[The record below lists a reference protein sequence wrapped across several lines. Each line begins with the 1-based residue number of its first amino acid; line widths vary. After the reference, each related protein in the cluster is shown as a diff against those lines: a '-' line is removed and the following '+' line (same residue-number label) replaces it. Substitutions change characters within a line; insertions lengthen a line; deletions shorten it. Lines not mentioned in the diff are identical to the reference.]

1 MLKRTVTGAFI
12 TATVFAIIYFSYIPA
27 VLLGATALLCAFA
40 VYEIYRA
47 AKLDSNE
54 PLFILSIAAS
64 SALVLADGKW
74 IKPLIYAAFVI
85 AAVAFAALMVVN
97 KRSPIKSDVCRR
109 CASVA
114 FTALSMV
121 LIRAIPVLR
130 GVDSGVY
137 YLLFAAVLSFL
148 TDIFAYLVGRAVGK
162 HKLAASVSP
171 NKTIEGSL
179 GGIVLATAV
188 MLVAA
193 LCFERAGMF
202 AVSYLRLAC
211 YSLLAAV
218 VGEFGDLAM
227 SALKRMLGVKDFG
240 RLLPGHGGILD
251 RFDSHIFVMP
261 FTLIFCAV
269 TGGYIM

>member
-1 MLKRTVTGAFI
+1 M
-12 TATVFAIIYFSYIPA
+12 
-27 VLLGATALLCAFA
+27 
-40 VYEIYRA
+40 
-47 AKLDSNE
+47 
-54 PLFILSIAAS
+54 
-64 SALVLADGKW
+64 
-74 IKPLIYAAFVI
+74 
-85 AAVAFAALMVVN
+85 
-97 KRSPIKSDVCRR
+97 
-109 CASVA
+109 
-114 FTALSMV
+114 
-121 LIRAIPVLR
+121 
-130 GVDSGVY
+130 
-137 YLLFAAVLSFL
+137 LSFL

-179 GGIVLATAV
+179 GGIVLATAA

>member
-64 SALVLADGKW
+64 SALVLADGEW

-109 CASVA
+109 CAAVA

-193 LCFERAGMF
+193 LCFERAGVF
-202 AVSYLRLAC
+202 AVSCLRLAC